1 MGNANVVCNEDC
13 EQEIQATIE
22 DVVRRFAATFP
33 ASYKNKLVV
42 RVRQRFQPGIVKPP
56 AGPNYALPPAPRT
69 PAPIK
74 RGILSKK
81 GAKRRNWLDRYFVIN
96 NEEKNY
102 LIEYFESDAA
112 GASRHGELEPLGYR
126 AMNFTEDEEIRHGD
140 YGIKLVPLDSKKRT
154 WMFKADCREDQLSWH
169 IAFHY
174 ACSHASAPRP
184 EADVVY
190 SAFDVAFRKVR
201 AHYGYFDHIECDLSP
216 PEHLAFLMVRVI
228 DESSLNAI
236 ERESAETSP
245 EVSNQEKVE
254 TLRRAVE
261 HAAIAAAT
269 AAWRSSTALIS
280 SVKQTIVLAA
290 SKALAQLDER
300 EACLRGRIRELVEAK
315 VMHGIAAMK
324 RAALMPFINQFKVI
338 VGEAYESALV
348 SFYNTVARRCLP
360 AIAEGSLTRSAIFE
374 LDHDALGL
382 NFEGMMNVTTS
393 VIFDRRMNGLGSV
406 FLPTN
411 TIRMEVWMEIHHRLE
426 NAIYKFSKGGSA
438 PQEGVDPMAQ
448 AADDFKQTVRDLRSD
463 MALSMVDLIVR
474 LSCKFLSAQV
484 YKELVVQVLEEVSS
498 LEEEVPEPLKELIDL
513 TEITEELLHA
523 MLRESI
529 QADMESSLSEQ
540 LEKLR
545 TTETEALASFAGCT
559 L

>member
-1 MGNANVVCNEDC
+1 
-13 EQEIQATIE
+13 
-22 DVVRRFAATFP
+22 
-33 ASYKNKLVV
+33 
-42 RVRQRFQPGIVKPP
+42 
-56 AGPNYALPPAPRT
+56 
-69 PAPIK
+69 
-74 RGILSKK
+74 
-81 GAKRRNWLDRYFVIN
+81 
-96 NEEKNY
+96 
-102 LIEYFESDAA
+102 
-112 GASRHGELEPLGYR
+112 
-126 AMNFTEDEEIRHGD
+126 MNFTEDEEIRHGD

-360 AIAEGSLTRSAIFE
+360 AIAEGCVSVFCLSFAHHLRGYRSPFLTLRSLTRSAIFE